1 MKKAVHCLALLL
13 LLCAVL
19 CCTGCTGLSVSREN
33 DIDAELVVV
42 GFSQVGSES
51 DWRLANTSS
60 MISAFSEEN
69 GYRLLFDN
77 AKQKQENQYRAI
89 RNFIQQDVD
98 YIVLAPISE
107 TGWDSVLREARA
119 AGIPVIVVDRQ
130 VSVEDDSLYRSWV
143 GSDFYQE
150 GKTAVGWMEKE
161 FAVVESLRILHLQGT
176 EGATAQLLRSRALE
190 EAVGR
195 HRTWSVEAA
204 LKGEFTE
211 AKGYEVV
218 RDFLKT
224 GTEFDVLY
232 SENDNMTFGAM
243 RALDEAGIS
252 YGRDGEVKIIS
263 FDAVR
268 KALEFCLDGKINLCV
283 ECNPL
288 HGPRVDRLI
297 RSCEAG
303 DSVQKFSY
311 VEETFFTCDTIT
323 QQMIDERE
331 Y

>member
-1 MKKAVHCLALLL
+1 
-13 LLCAVL
+13 
-19 CCTGCTGLSVSREN
+19 
-33 DIDAELVVV
+33 
-42 GFSQVGSES
+42 
-51 DWRLANTSS
+51 
-60 MISAFSEEN
+60 
-69 GYRLLFDN
+69 
-77 AKQKQENQYRAI
+77 
-89 RNFIQQDVD
+89 
-98 YIVLAPISE
+98 
-107 TGWDSVLREARA
+107 
-119 AGIPVIVVDRQ
+119 VIVVDRQ

-161 FAVVESLRILHLQGT
+161 FAAVESLRILHLQGT

-224 GTEFDVLY
+224 GTDFDVLY

-252 YGRDGEVKIIS
+252 YGRDGKVKIIS

-268 KALEFCLDGKINLCV
+268 KALEYCQEGRINLCV

-297 RSCEAG
+297 RSLETG
-303 DSVQKFSY
+303 DSIQKFSY
-311 VEETFFTCDTIT
+311 VEETFFTCDAIT

>member
-1 MKKAVHCLALLL
+1 MKKAGCSCVLII
-13 LLCAVL
+13 LLC
-19 CCTGCTGLSVSREN
+19 CMFFCTGCTGVTVSREAG
-33 DIDAELVVV
+33 IDEDLVVV

-60 MISAFSEEN
+60 MISALSEGN

-150 GKTAVGWMEKE
+150 GKTAVSWMEKE
-161 FAVVESLRILHLQGT
+161 FAQAASLRVLHLQGT
-176 EGATAQLLRSRALE
+176 EGATAQLLRSLALE
-190 EAVGR
+190 QAVSR
-195 HRTWSVEAA
+195 HRTWSVEAV

-218 RDFLKT
+218 RDFLET
-224 GTEFDVLY
+224 GTDFDVLY

-243 RALDEAGIS
+243 RALDEAGIT
-252 YGRDGEVKIIS
+252 YGRDGRVKIIS

-303 DSVQKFSY
+303 EPVQKFSY
-311 VEETFFTCDTIT
+311 VEETSFTCDTIT
-323 QQMIDERE
+323 REMVDQRE